1 MIDYVIIS
9 LAVLCFVAQFA
20 FTKVYEKNS
29 KQTVVS
35 SMSLLIFTSVVG
47 AIIYLFVS
55 GFKVQFSPF
64 SFWMALAFA
73 LVMIPYYIVSVK
85 VLSLGSLAVYSLF
98 MMLGGMILPF
108 FYGIAFLSEQ
118 TTWGKILGCVLLTA
132 SMVLQ
137 TVGQSGQQSNNK
149 QKDKRKRLLFLVL
162 CVVIF
167 IVNGLTC
174 VIAKAHQINLSAI
187 NESSFMVWS
196 CLLTV
201 VFGGIILLFN
211 FIKKGGKDKVLEF
224 KGALKMKS
232 LLIISAIGAV
242 MYTGNFLHLIAA
254 DSVPASVQFPMVSGG
269 VIVLSALVSAIVFK
283 EKLTKIEWISIV
295 GAFLSTVLFAF

>member
-1 MIDYVIIS
+1 
-9 LAVLCFVAQFA
+9 
-20 FTKVYEKNS
+20 
-29 KQTVVS
+29 
-35 SMSLLIFTSVVG
+35 
-47 AIIYLFVS
+47 
-55 GFKVQFSPF
+55 
-64 SFWMALAFA
+64 
-73 LVMIPYYIVSVK
+73 
-85 VLSLGSLAVYSLF
+85 
-98 MMLGGMILPF
+98 
-108 FYGIAFLSEQ
+108 
-118 TTWGKILGCVLLTA
+118 
-132 SMVLQ
+132 
-137 TVGQSGQQSNNK
+137 
-149 QKDKRKRLLFLVL
+149 
-162 CVVIF
+162 
-167 IVNGLTC
+167 
-174 VIAKAHQINLSAI
+174 
-187 NESSFMVWS
+187 MVWS